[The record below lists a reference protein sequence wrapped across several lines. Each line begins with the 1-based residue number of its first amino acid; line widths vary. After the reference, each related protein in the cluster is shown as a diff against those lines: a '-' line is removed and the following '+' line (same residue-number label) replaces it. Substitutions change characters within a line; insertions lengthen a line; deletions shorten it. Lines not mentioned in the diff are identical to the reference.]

1 MSLTDDDA
9 KEIIK
14 ALALRRDNAPVILG
28 GFIVVVLTFFL
39 VILAIQ
45 SVFEPKNPIY
55 ADVMSSLIFIVAL
68 VLCIVVLKFYK
79 KDVAMKDKINEVSK
93 QHNLKEFY
101 AGIFPEEQKISTV
114 RVRKEDVLLR
124 VRQIFGVGVLLR
136 VRQIFGVVLIL
147 VGGYIILRGYFLL
160 SNSYLSQ
167 SSMAGLNIIIVPL
180 ETTALYIVGL
190 LLVIFGLFMVFGKD
204 KVLNWAQKIKI
215 A

>member
-1 MSLTDDDA
+1 
-9 KEIIK
+9 
-14 ALALRRDNAPVILG
+14 
-28 GFIVVVLTFFL
+28 
-39 VILAIQ
+39 
-45 SVFEPKNPIY
+45 
-55 ADVMSSLIFIVAL
+55 MSSLIFIVAL

-114 RVRKEDVLLR
+114 RVRKED
-124 VRQIFGVGVLLR
+124 VLLR

>member
-14 ALALRRDNAPVILG
+14 TLALRRDSAPVILG

-68 VLCIVVLKFYK
+68 VLCIVVLNFYRK
-79 KDVAMKDKINEVSK
+79 GVAIKDKINEVSK

-101 AGIFPEEQKISTV
+101 VGIFPEEQKISTV
-114 RVRKEDVLLR
+114 RQAGVSLL
-124 VRQIFGVGVLLR
+124 
-136 VRQIFGVVLIL
+136 VRQIFGVVLII
-147 VGGYIILRGYFLL
+147 VGGFIVWRGYVLL
-160 SNSYLSQ
+160 HNFYSLLP
-167 SSMAGLNIIIVPL
+167 SSMTGLNIIIVPF
-180 ETTALYIVGL
+180 ETTILYIVGL
-190 LLVIFGLFMVFGKD
+190 LLFIFGLFMVFGKD
-204 KVLNWAQKIKI
+204 RVLSWAQKIKI

>member
-14 ALALRRDNAPVILG
+14 TLALRRDNAPIILG
-28 GFIVVVLTFFL
+28 GFIVVALTVFL

-68 VLCIVVLKFYK
+68 ALCIAVLNFYRK
-79 KDVAMKDKINEVSK
+79 SVAMKNKINEISK
-93 QHNLKEFY
+93 QDNLKEFY

-114 RVRKEDVLLR
+114 RVRKE
-124 VRQIFGVGVLLR
+124 GVLLR
-136 VRQIFGVVLIL
+136 VWQIFGVVLIL
-147 VGGYIILRGYFLL
+147 VGGYIILLGYFLL

-190 LLVIFGLFMVFGKD
+190 LLVILGLFMIFGKD
-204 KVLNWAQKIKI
+204 KVLNWHKNKI